1 MRNSVVA
8 ASPDRRRLV
17 RRLSATL
24 AGAAL
29 VGASLVAA
37 FPASAA
43 SNQELLWGLDSDVPN
58 LQTPMNQGSASMVLN
73 AALHRGLVQY
83 GASGKIVPALAQ
95 KFTSKGDQTFVF
107 TMRPKIFFHTG
118 APVTTA
124 DVKATLEWAM
134 DATHAPKLY
143 PATKGIASIT
153 TTKTTATIK
162 LVKPDASFLAF
173 LADVSGAILPA
184 NRLGKTDPTYV
195 GAGPFQ
201 FVSYEKGREFVVK
214 KFAKFY
220 DAKKVK
226 LTGIKFEII
235 PDQAA
240 RDNAMFTGAVDI
252 VSFAGWNNYNRYR
265 QRSDLKLDETDG
277 PFMYLVFNATTGPFA
292 DPKVRQ
298 AVAWAVNRDSVVNAA
313 LNGQGKGMYG
323 MPIPKASAFFNLK
336 QANYYYQS
344 VSKAKALLAEAGYPN
359 GFKATMLSSSQY
371 SFHQNTAI
379 SVQADLKAIGID
391 LTLNL
396 PDWST
401 RVALGAKG
409 DYDIAVYGTVGV
421 VNDPA
426 FLEQILTPA
435 GAQNASF
442 GYNNAA
448 LNALLDQAKAEPNI
462 AARKSLYAQIGD
474 IVLNDAPIV
483 TLASRSQAYAYS
495 TNVKGF
501 NNIPGFLTFESGY
514 NLATTYKK

>member
-1 MRNSVVA
+1 MQTTASAMKLRKRSVA
-8 ASPDRRRLV
+8 RRV
-17 RRLSATL
+17 SA
-24 AGAAL
+24 G
-29 VGASLVAA
+29 LVAA
-37 FPASAA
+37 AMLAAGVASTIPASAA
-43 SNQELLWGLDSDVPN
+43 TSQELLWGLDSDVPN

-83 GASGKIVPALAQ
+83 DATGKIVPALAQ
-95 KFTSKGDQTFVF
+95 KFTSTGAQKFVF
-107 TMRPKIFFHTG
+107 TMRPKIFFHSG

-124 DVKATLEWAM
+124 DVKATLEYAM

-143 PATKGIASIT
+143 PATKGISSIT
-153 TTKTTATIK
+153 TTKTTVTIN

-184 NRLGKTDPTYV
+184 NTLGKTDPTYV

-201 FVSYEKGREFVVK
+201 FVSYEKGREFIVK

-277 PFMYLVFNATTGPFA
+277 PFMYLVFNATSGPFA
-292 DPKVRQ
+292 NPKVRQ
-298 AVAWAVNRDSVVNAA
+298 AVAWAVNRDNVVSAA
-313 LNGQGKGMYG
+313 LSGQGKGMYG
-323 MPIPKASAFFNLK
+323 MPIPQASAFFNLK

-344 VSKAKALLAEAGYPN
+344 VAKAKALLAEAGYPN

-442 GYNNAA
+442 GYDNAA
-448 LNALLDQAKAEPNI
+448 LNALLDKAKAEPSL
-462 AARKSLYAQIGD
+462 AARKSLYSQIGD
-474 IVLNDAPIV
+474 IVLAEAPIV

-495 TNVKGF
+495 KNVMGF
-501 NNIPGFLTFESGY
+501 KNISGFLTFESGY
-514 NLATTYKK
+514 TLATTYKK

>member
-1 MRNSVVA
+1 MHTTVSATSLGKRG
-8 ASPDRRRLV
+8 RV
-17 RRLSATL
+17 RRLPAVI
-24 AGAAL
+24 AAAAML
-29 VGASLVAA
+29 GASIIGGL
-37 FPASAA
+37 PASGA
-43 SNQELLWGLDSDVPN
+43 SSQELIWGLDSDVPN

-83 GASGKIVPALAQ
+83 NANGQIVPALAQ
-95 KFTSKGDQTFVF
+95 KFTSSGSQKFVF

-134 DATHAPKLY
+134 DAAHAPKLY
-143 PATKGIASIT
+143 PATKGISSIK
-153 TTKTTATIK
+153 TTKTTVTIN

-173 LADVSGAILPA
+173 LADVSGGILPA
-184 NRLGKTDPTYV
+184 KTLGKTDPTYV

-201 FVSYEKGREFVVK
+201 FVSYEKGREFIVK

-226 LTGIKFEII
+226 LSGIKFKII

-277 PFMYLVFNATTGPFA
+277 PFMYLIFNTTSGPFA
-292 DPKVRQ
+292 NPKVRQ
-298 AVAWAVNRDSVVNAA
+298 AVAWAVNRDNVVSAA
-313 LNGQGKGMYG
+313 LAGQGKGMYG
-323 MPIPKASAFFNLK
+323 MPIPQASAFFNLK
-336 QANYYYQS
+336 QANAYYQS
-344 VSKAKALLAEAGYPN
+344 VAKAKALLAEAGYPN

-442 GYNNAA
+442 GYDNPT
-448 LNALLDQAKAEPNI
+448 LNALLDKAKAESNL
-462 AARKSLYAQIGD
+462 AARKALYAQIGD
-474 IVLNDAPIV
+474 IVLSEAPIV
-483 TLASRSQAYAYS
+483 SLASRSQAYAFNK
-495 TNVKGF
+495 NVVGF
-501 NNIPGFLTFESGY
+501 KNIQGFLTFESGY
-514 NLATTYKK
+514 TLASTYKK